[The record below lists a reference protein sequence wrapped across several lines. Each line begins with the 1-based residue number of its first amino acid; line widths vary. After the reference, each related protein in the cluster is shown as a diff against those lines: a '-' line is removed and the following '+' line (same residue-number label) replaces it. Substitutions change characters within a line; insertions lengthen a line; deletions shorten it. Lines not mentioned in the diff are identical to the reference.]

1 MRQCWPDG
9 DLRAFIDRELPADDL
24 ARLSAHLEECPQC
37 TLRCRELSV
46 RAVRVQELVGGLPV
60 PVARPL
66 GKPMLGKP
74 IGTPRPHAGR
84 WVAVAAALAAG
95 WAALALLNPK
105 PVQAPP
111 HDIEVHVQPP
121 AAAAPVL
128 QPLADRPVPP
138 QPLPVRAPNRV
149 VPHPIQRVLP
159 AAPQRATL
167 ASFVALDDD
176 PIDAGVV
183 MRVAL
188 GEGKL
193 QADVIYSPDGR
204 PRAIR
209 LVNDATGK

>member
-1 MRQCWPDG
+1 MTQCWPDG

-24 ARLSAHLEECPQC
+24 ARLWVHLEECPQC
-37 TLRCRELSV
+37 TLRCRELSA
-46 RAVRVQELVGGLPV
+46 RAVRVLELVGGLPE
-60 PVARPL
+60 PAGHPL
-66 GKPMLGKP
+66 GKPTLGKP
-74 IGTPRPHAGR
+74 IGTPGPQAGR

-95 WAALALLNPK
+95 WAALALLNPTH
-105 PVQAPP
+105 VQAPP
-111 HDIEVHVQPP
+111 RDMQTQAQAP
-121 AAAAPVL
+121 AAAAPAL
-128 QPLADRPVPP
+128 PPLADHPAPS
-138 QPLPVRAPNRV
+138 QPLPVRAPNRA
-149 VPHPIQRVLP
+149 VPHPMQRVVP